1 MLTPQ
6 ANGAPMP
13 SRSTPQ
19 IPQRLSRAEKMDAHA
34 EKKQILVNAQ
44 ADAPEENIWHEPK
57 DGKPTP
63 AVLDHAEE
71 TLRRSFARTKEC
83 LRYPDNPP
91 QGLSAI
97 FRRADQ
103 NHSGKVD
110 RSEFVKV
117 CTMLALNTSP
127 EIIGGLFNRFDYDR
141 SGLISVD
148 EMGRMLFKIEGDKAA
163 KAMSAVARMREVLA
177 LRAGGFETVRAM
189 GSQFRIMDRDKTGQ
203 LSKEEFNTALDILFS
218 AYNLRFS
225 PAEKVSLFQHF
236 DYDKSGMVD
245 YNEFTRGIRGKMND
259 FRKDWVKQAF
269 GLLDTD
275 SSGVVSTAEMGQTY
289 DVSQNPAVKSGKVQP
304 GDALRLFMQH
314 FDANS
319 DGNITFEEFLENY
332 QWVSASIDDDD
343 YFELMMRNAWHIT
356 GGEGWCANTSN
367 LRVLVKH
374 MYAPDEVV
382 CVEHDM
388 GLPRDPALKTQ
399 EVVKRLKAQGVKD
412 IQKIEFCG

>member
-1 MLTPQ
+1 MS
-6 ANGAPMP
+6 G
-13 SRSTPQ
+13 RSTPQ
-19 IPQRLSRAEKMDAHA
+19 IPSQRSSRPGVLTALE
-34 EKKQILVNAQ
+34 EKKQVLVDAQ
-44 ADAPEENIWHEPK
+44 ADAPSENIWHEPK

-71 TLRRSFARTKEC
+71 CLRRSFAKTKEC
-83 LRYPDNPP
+83 LRYPHNPP
-91 QGLSAI
+91 QGLSDI

-110 RSEFVKV
+110 RSEFERV
-117 CTMLALNTSP
+117 CRMLDFHTGP
-127 EIIGGLFNRFDYDR
+127 EIIGGLFNRYDLDR

-148 EMGRMLFKIEGDKAA
+148 EMGRMLFKIEGDRAA
-163 KAMSAVARMREVLA
+163 KSMSAIARMREVLA
-177 LRAGGFETVRAM
+177 LRAGGFETMRAM

-203 LSKEEFNTALDILFS
+203 LSKEEFSTALDILFS
-218 AYNLRFS
+218 AYNLRFT
-225 PAEKVSLFQHF
+225 PAEKVSLFQQF
-236 DYDKSGMVD
+236 DFDKSGMVD
-245 YNEFTRGIRGKMND
+245 YNEFTRGIRGNMND
-259 FRKDWVKQAF
+259 FRMGWVKQAF
-269 GLLDTD
+269 GLLDRD
-275 SSGVVSTAEMGQTY
+275 SSGVVSIAEMGQTY
-289 DVSQNPAVKSGKVQP
+289 DVSQNPAVKSGKVHP
-304 GDALRLFMQH
+304 EDALRLFMKH

-319 DGNITFEEFLENY
+319 DGSITFEEFVENY
-332 QWVSASIDDDD
+332 QWVSASIDNDD

-374 MYAPDEVV
+374 GHAPDEVV